1 MARPTKKTVYIRI
14 EEKIQE
20 IHETEELLANLNKEL
35 QELYDEKD
43 KLEMEQLLNAMKE
56 NGLTI
61 DKAMSLLQS
70 NKK

>member
-20 IHETEELLANLNKEL
+20 IQETEELLANLNKEL
-35 QELYDEKD
+35 QELYSEKD
-43 KLEMEQLLNAMKE
+43 KLEMEQLLSAMKE
-56 NGLTI
+56 NGLSI
-61 DKAMSLLQS
+61 DKAMALLQS

>member
-20 IHETEELLANLNKEL
+20 IRETEELLANLNKEL
-35 QELYDEKD
+35 QELYSEKD
-43 KLEMEQLLNAMKE
+43 KLEMEQLLSAMKE
-56 NGLTI
+56 NGLSI
-61 DKAMSLLQS
+61 DKAMALLQS